1 MAAAWASRETAH
13 LRYGPNLEDEGA
25 MEDATAELVLLR
37 LSETRTKLV
46 PLLQV
51 EAINGVEVPT
61 AARLE
66 RPRVDGVV
74 WRLVG

>member
-1 MAAAWASRETAH
+1 MC
-13 LRYGPNLEDEGA
+13 GPNLEVTGTF
-25 MEDATAELVLLR
+25 EDVSPELVPLR

-46 PLLQV
+46 PLLQK
-51 EAINGVEVPT
+51 EAIDGVEVPT

-74 WRLVG
+74 REKLARKCKIACQS